1 MVKST
6 KVEIDDMKDKLT
18 YKIYD
23 VITIDSKNYFL
34 DKQSNLIWD
43 ENVEIVGFIKN
54 DVFIFWQELD
64 LLMEKIKHDWFE
76 LENINKKIE
85 NFYIT

>member
-23 VITIDSKNYFL
+23 VITIKGKNYFL

-54 DVFIFWQELD
+54 NVYILWEDLD
-64 LLMEKIKHDWFE
+64 CLMEQIKIDWLE
-76 LENINKKIE
+76 LEKFTFIPK
-85 NFYIT
+85 F